1 MDDLELLRRLGIALA
16 IGLLTGLERGWKRR
30 DEEAGQRAAGLR
42 TFALVGLLG
51 GFSGLAATQT
61 GPVVLGF
68 IFLGFTAAFGVFQWL
83 DARQEKDVSAT
94 TMVAGLLTFVLAADA
109 VLGSDK
115 VAASGAVAMVLL
127 LAAREPL
134 HHWLERLKR
143 EEIRA
148 VLILLAMSFLL
159 LPVLPNRPVDPWGAI
174 NPAEIWLLA
183 IMIASISFGGYVAV
197 RLFGDR
203 LGVVMAA
210 IVGGLASSTATT
222 LTLARLG
229 ADKPESARLL
239 SAGIL
244 ASGTVMVIRVA
255 VVATLLN
262 RSLLR
267 LLIYP
272 LGAAAIVMAAASI
285 FFLFGEKQ
293 DERPQLEMNNPL
305 ELGTAIK
312 LAGLIAVVMLATEV
326 VQEYIGKAGVLII
339 AAFSGIADVDAVT
352 ISMSRLGGASV
363 ALETAVLAI
372 ALAVGVNTVSKA
384 IMAGSVGGRRIGR
397 LVGSASALAV
407 AAGTAAALLV

>member
-1 MDDLELLRRLGIALA
+1 MDELELLRRLGIALA

-30 DEEAGQRAAGLR
+30 DEAAGQRAAGLR

-51 GFSGLAATQT
+51 GFSGLAAAQT
-61 GPVVLGF
+61 GPVVLGL

-94 TMVAGLLTFVLAADA
+94 TMVAGLLTFILGADA

-244 ASGTVMVIRVA
+244 ASGTVMVIRVG
-255 VVATLLN
+255 VVASLLN
-262 RSLLR
+262 RSLLY

-326 VQEYIGKAGVLII
+326 VQEYIGRAGVLII

-384 IMAGSVGGRRIGR
+384 IMAGSVGGRKIGR
-397 LVGSASALAV
+397 LVGGASALAV